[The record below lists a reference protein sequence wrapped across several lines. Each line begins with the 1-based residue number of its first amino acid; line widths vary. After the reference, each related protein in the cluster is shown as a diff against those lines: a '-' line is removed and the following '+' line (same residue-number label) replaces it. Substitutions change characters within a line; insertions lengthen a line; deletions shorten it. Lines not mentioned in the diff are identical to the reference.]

1 MIAQGIWI
9 FAEQSNGVQDKST
22 YELLGKALELK
33 EQLNEEITAVLLGYQ
48 IQGLTEQLIQHG
60 ADKVIVVD
68 DPALAQ
74 YNPLPYAKV
83 LEELSI
89 KYQPSIFLFA
99 ATSFGRDLAPR
110 AMAKLGT
117 GLTADCLDLEINEDG
132 ILEQIK
138 PSFGGN
144 IMCKIIIPEARPQ
157 MVTVRPNI
165 FPVLEPNINRRG
177 EVIIEAI
184 AVEAD
189 FNYEI
194 IEELPLV
201 EEELTLE
208 SADFLVAIGR
218 GIGKEQ
224 NLGMAK
230 DLADAASA
238 KLAVTRPL
246 VDVGWFNAAD
256 QIGASGKT
264 VKPKVILNLGI
275 SGAVHYTVGM
285 QSTNLIISVNNNQ
298 DNALFKMSDY
308 AAVADIKTFIP
319 ELTKQLKQRTSKV
332 EEKELVLV

>member
-1 MIAQGIWI
+1 MTAQGIWI

-33 EQLNEEITAVLLGYQ
+33 EQLNEEITAVLLGYE

-74 YNPLPYAKV
+74 YTPLPYAIV

-89 KYQPSIFLFA
+89 KYQPSSSYLLQLPLA
-99 ATSFGRDLAPR
+99 YLAPR
-110 AMAKLGT
+110 TMAKLGT

-144 IMCKIIIPEARPQ
+144 IMCKIIIPEARPNGNR
-157 MVTVRPNI
+157 TSKY
-165 FPVLEPNINRRG
+165 FSCLEPNINRRG

-298 DNALFKMSDY
+298 DNTVFKMLDY